1 MANSEMKNIT
11 GTIKKSDYIKL
22 QFISQK
28 MNITLVELM
37 TRILDNQVFS
47 DSIETMFQMVLK
59 LPDKK

>member
-22 QFISQK
+22 KFISQK